1 MTGAQ
6 AGKNAFENNELLI
19 LPALIPVPGLPLSSG
34 DKVAQDANKNIV
46 SYLDKAFKGYA
57 TEEGTPAMTD
67 GPSVVEA
74 RDEAAK
80 SRDSNVAKHLT
91 DEQKKELSGP
101 GSGTGTL
108 PPPENDTKNRKRK
121 KSIN

>member
-1 MTGAQ
+1 
-6 AGKNAFENNELLI
+6 LLI
-19 LPALIPVPGLPLSSG
+19 LPAPIPVPGLPLSSG

-101 GSGTGTL
+101 RSGTGT
-108 PPPENDTKNRKRK
+108 PPPENDTENWKRK
-121 KSIN
+121 KSIS